1 MRSLTERLG
10 SSTLPPLL
18 LLLLQLFG
26 CNTCV
31 AVESWLGLRFTIV
44 VLITV
49 LRRLGV
55 VGRAAMRG
63 LVGVAAVNVA
73 LSPHSTSVAA
83 PTSSSPAVAASV
95 GSPHSLDVAVAVA
108 LAVSVSVVIVI
119 LFGDDFGESIFESQL
134 LLLLQCLLLLLF
146 LLQLLLLFV
155 WGSAVSGNLQ

>member
-10 SSTLPPLL
+10 SSWAPMLLMLL
-18 LLLLQLFG
+18 LLPLLLQLFG
-26 CNTCV
+26 SNTCAAAV

-63 LVGVAAVNVA
+63 LGVAGVSGVAAV
-73 LSPHSTSVAA
+73 
-83 PTSSSPAVAASV
+83 AVAA
-95 GSPHSLDVAVAVA
+95 VAVAVA
-108 LAVSVSVVIVI
+108 VSVSVAVAVVIVI
-119 LFGDDFGESIFESQL
+119 LFCDDFGESIFES
-134 LLLLQCLLLLLF
+134 
-146 LLQLLLLFV
+146 LLLFV

>member
-10 SSTLPPLL
+10 SSWAPMLLMLL
-18 LLLLQLFG
+18 LLPLLLQLFG
-26 CNTCV
+26 SNTCAAAV

-63 LVGVAAVNVA
+63 LGVAGVSGVAAV
-73 LSPHSTSVAA
+73 
-83 PTSSSPAVAASV
+83 AVAA
-95 GSPHSLDVAVAVA
+95 VAVAVS
-108 LAVSVSVVIVI
+108 VSVAVAVVIVI
-119 LFGDDFGESIFESQL
+119 LFCDDFGESIFES
-134 LLLLQCLLLLLF
+134 
-146 LLQLLLLFV
+146 LLLFV